1 MKCAVVVEVW
11 IEVEA
16 EDQEKACSVGVA
28 LLGEGLRLIEKKG
41 GHWATLEPDTVE
53 DEVPWGA

>member
-1 MKCAVVVEVW
+1 MKCVVLAEVW

-16 EDQEKACSVGVA
+16 ENQERGFLAGMEV
-28 LLGEGLRLIEKKG
+28 LGEGLRLIEKKG
-41 GHWATLEPDTVE
+41 GQWSVLKTDEID